1 MKVRGQRECTDCG
14 TQWSY
19 YETGT
24 VECPNCGSLRSR
36 GVDERTEHTDTPVT
50 FDLTPA
56 RNRVDDG
63 LLDAAEEAAEL
74 CREFVRKTG
83 FVHAGDL
90 KPLSD
95 TYLAAAE
102 LAAVTSSLRRAM
114 RTTDE
119 EELYL
124 LDLLRGADHG
134 ERPDP
139 ESVPESLHAARGLAY
154 AAAVDDYRD
163 DVRTYLGEHP
173 DSAASAA
180 LQTVA
185 NHVRQIEAL
194 DGEVDV
200 RTTERVVR
208 ATQDVG
214 RYLVEGDEGA
224 LAAARERLAELE

>member
-14 TQWSY
+14 SQWSY

-24 VECPNCGSLRSR
+24 VECPNCGSLKSR
-36 GVDERTEHTDTPVT
+36 GVDERTEHTDAPVT
-50 FDLTPA
+50 FDLTTA
-56 RNRVDDG
+56 RNRVDEG
-63 LLDAAEEAAEL
+63 LLDAAEVAADQ

-83 FVHAGDL
+83 FIHAGEL
-90 KPLSD
+90 RPLSEM
-95 TYLAAAE
+95 YLAAAE
-102 LAAVTSSLRRAM
+102 LAAVTSSLRHAM

-134 ERPDP
+134 ERPTTDT
-139 ESVPESLHAARGLAY
+139 VPESLTAARGLAY

-163 DVRTYLGEHP
+163 DVRTYLAEHP
-173 DSAASAA
+173 DPAASAV
-180 LQTVA
+180 LQTVG
-185 NHVRQIEAL
+185 NHVRRIEAL
-194 DGEVDV
+194 DGAVDV

-214 RYLVEGDEGA
+214 RYLVEGDDGA
-224 LAAARERLAELE
+224 LASARERLAELE